1 EEALGL
7 STIVEGTSVTYHYQC
22 VRQLTAGETG
32 KAPLDAIINTI
43 AEIQKKLDT
52 LGPDVAGGSVVAIL
66 SNAQF
71 RGLTETLKAQ
81 ANTLPSGVQKLGL
94 EIVEREGR
102 VVFTGA
108 TL

>member
-7 STIVEGTSVTYHYQC
+7 STIAAGTAVTYHYQW
-22 VRQLTAGETG
+22 VRQLTAGEPG

-43 AEIQKKLDT
+43 AEIPKQLDT

-81 ANTLPSGVQKLGL
+81 AHHQPRGGTETV
-94 EIVEREGR
+94 RATA
-102 VVFTGA
+102 TGH
-108 TL
+108 